1 MFTIPMQSGFEK
13 IKYQSNLDNK
23 INKYIGNKWL
33 LSSEEDK
40 CYHRWIIV
48 DWEEWNKK

>member
-1 MFTIPMQSGFEK
+1 MFTIPIWSGFEK
-13 IKYQSNLDNK
+13 IKYQSNVDKKKNQ
-23 INKYIGNKWL
+23 YIGNKWL

-40 CYHRWIIV
+40 CYHRWIII